1 MPRPPSSSS
10 SCELPPRV
18 AVSILHENA
27 RVCEEYFKRSGPSS
41 NEDGMPIVRRTSQLP
56 FDADSDS
63 VAETCVAHGRSE
75 ECPRLQLMRTAAAI
89 CAENGR
95 SLKCPWQ
102 CVQHY
107 NEFMQQRRAAMQSQ
121 RLAASRVA
129 ERTKPESEPPSQR
142 SRNERGLA
150 ATRARMNRESVGMSP
165 RSAGSDEAERAD
177 SSELD
182 DLDDAHSPQ

>member
-1 MPRPPSSSS
+1 
-10 SCELPPRV
+10 
-18 AVSILHENA
+18 
-27 RVCEEYFKRSGPSS
+27 
-41 NEDGMPIVRRTSQLP
+41 
-56 FDADSDS
+56 
-63 VAETCVAHGRSE
+63 
-75 ECPRLQLMRTAAAI
+75 
-89 CAENGR
+89 
-95 SLKCPWQ
+95 
-102 CVQHY
+102 
-107 NEFMQQRRAAMQSQ
+107 MQQRRAAMQSQ